1 MTHVIFETSREQDLG
16 IKVRAQKIIRRAMDY
31 FAMTQNREGSPLV
44 LKVIAQLY
52 TNPRKSVPIQEDNS
66 INTMATDG
74 SRIFYNSHFLIA
86 LQEEAILAA
95 CSRAFKEPRNDNK
108 SRGLDI
114 AVLSEL
120 ETLKRHLP
128 EGVSIRYANSF
139 INEVIR
145 SVEGFETV
153 YLGGRAPILSTQD
166 MAIKAA
172 RDSGLDPVGDID
184 QIRAMY
190 AAIKN
195 ILYPKP
201 SREKLLSPLKEE
213 ADRILQ
219 QWVSSVLIHEMLH
232 IFQGDVGKEGTYGE
246 RLLVTRS
253 GGNGEDYASRKLHSY
268 VNIAADAVINDIIET
283 EIFKFKN
290 SPGTILPLA
299 AVSIPG
305 SRSRSVESIYF
316 ETVKNV
322 CSKLHE
328 KLGRTDPFKEPE
340 TILEAERAFRR
351 CIAEMKEKTDGQ
363 QEQGA
368 GKDGTSI
375 TDGSGALSA
384 EDAAREIEEE
394 LKNRS
399 GESGNGEGRSGEGGI
414 GEGGSG
420 KGGGKAGKSSS
431 PTGGDKGGASAGSTE
446 SKLDEILDEAEGE
459 VFKGKGKALDDHDD
473 HERMRGRSRER
484 GLDPKEQEE
493 IFGRIASEAAK
504 EILESPEG
512 HAGME
517 GIGSGS
523 ALANILLRLVERYR
537 EVDCAFLREIKD
549 VMKSVFGP
557 TYKEDVRKFDRKV
570 HAINPG
576 LIPHGKSA
584 FIPARKRGNK
594 CGKLLV
600 GIDVSGSMSDK
611 DVKEAVMD
619 TLSIME
625 SIGKGH
631 IIGIAQMDGGVVSY
645 EEYEAKSQKFKR
657 ALDEWKE
664 KGFSRHGMGGTSYME
679 FFSRIKEAEKSPA
692 RNKRNYR
699 VKEDVDQIMSPDA
712 VLVFTDEG
720 FDAKELVPV
729 EPEAPVYFIST
740 GDRYMSEIPFGKGIS
755 CKDLVKSKERWAD
768 DGPSR

>member
-1 MTHVIFETSREQDLG
+1 MTHVVFESSKEQDLG
-16 IKVRAQKIIRRAMDY
+16 IKVRAQKIIRQAVNY
-31 FAMTQNREGSPLV
+31 FAAKQGGMDAPLV

-52 TNPRKSVPIQEDNS
+52 VNPRKSVPIQEDNAVQ
-66 INTMATDG
+66 TMATDG
-74 SRIFYNSHFLIA
+74 SRIFYNAHFLIT
-86 LQEEAILAA
+86 LQEQAILAA
-95 CSRAFKEPRNDNK
+95 CSLAFKEARGSNK
-108 SRGLDI
+108 SRGVAP

-120 ETLKRHLP
+120 KGLSRVPP
-128 EGVSIRYANSF
+128 EGVSGSYATAF
-139 INEVIR
+139 IEEIIR
-145 SVEGFETV
+145 SVENLETL
-153 YLGGRAPILSTQD
+153 YLEGKARPILTTQD
-166 MAIKAA
+166 AAIKAA
-172 RDSGLDPVGDID
+172 CDSGLDPVKDID
-184 QIRAMY
+184 QVRSMY
-190 AAIKN
+190 AAVKDV
-195 ILYPKP
+195 LYPKIKGKHP
-201 SREKLLSPLKEE
+201 SLLRTEV
-213 ADRILQ
+213 DRILQ
-219 QWVSSVLIHEMLH
+219 LWVSSVLIHEMLH
-232 IFQGDVGKEGTYGE
+232 IFQGDVGKEGTHGE
-246 RLLVTRS
+246 RLLIRHS
-253 GGNGEDYASRKLHSY
+253 GGRRDDYASMKLHGY
-268 VNIAADAVINDIIET
+268 VNIAADAVINDIIT
-283 EIFKFKN
+283 AEIFKCEN
-290 SPGTILPLA
+290 APGTALPLGTI
-299 AVSIPG
+299 SMPG

-316 ETVKNV
+316 EMVKDI
-322 CSKLHE
+322 CGKLHE
-328 KLGRTDPFKEPE
+328 KLGKEDPFSQPG
-340 TILEAERAFRR
+340 TIVQAEKVFRR
-351 CIAEMKEKTDGQ
+351 YIGEMKERLDGQ
-363 QEQGA
+363 QGQQGQGGA
-368 GKDGTSI
+368 GKGSSSP
-375 TDGSGALSA
+375 GSGSP
-384 EDAAREIEEE
+384 DADKAADEIEEE
-394 LKNRS
+394 LKNGQGEDKRQS
-399 GESGNGEGRSGEGGI
+399 GR
-414 GEGGSG
+414 GSG
-420 KGGGKAGKSSS
+420 SGAPSGGKS
-431 PTGGDKGGASAGSTE
+431 GGAGSAGDE
-446 SKLDEILDEAEGE
+446 LDKIMEEVEGE
-459 VFKGKGKALDDHDD
+459 ALGGKGKALDDHDD
-473 HERMRGRSRER
+473 HKNMRERSREK

-504 EILESPEG
+504 EILESQEG

-537 EVDCAFLREIKD
+537 EVDCTFLREIKD

-584 FIPARKRGNK
+584 FLPAKKRGNK

-600 GIDVSGSMSDK
+600 GIDVSGSMSDR

-619 TLSIME
+619 TLSIMD

-645 EEYEAKSQKFKR
+645 EEYEAKSQRFKR

-740 GDRYMSEIPFGKGIS
+740 RERYGSEIPFGKGIS
-755 CKDLVKSKERWAD
+755 CKDLVKSKERWED